1 LLGFKC
7 SYWCSVDHMSK
18 EASEKE
24 AMNTRS
30 IRFRLT
36 AWYGGLLVVLGLA
49 FGAYCYWRL
58 DHFLSVYMTEL
69 FSHRAERIADTLL
82 ANIKRNGD
90 AYVGKEIETRYAPEA
105 NDRFIRVTNDDG
117 TVIYISSEPNDQSF
131 DPKDVAKAAK
141 TLSVESTRMEHAG
154 SNDLLITT
162 VPFATGQQKYLI
174 EVGGSAMPI
183 KDVLR
188 RFLVSFLAGLVVLLT
203 LAILGGFLVIKWA
216 LAPVKKITSSAANI
230 TSHRLDK
237 RLPIVETGDEI
248 ENLSRTLNQ
257 MISRLD
263 ESFQSINRFTA
274 DASHELRTPLTIIR
288 GELET
293 SLLDESMSKNVRETI
308 YSLIEETENLS
319 KIVQCLL
326 SLSRLD
332 SGSAQMERVR
342 LNLGD
347 LVSTITDQMAP
358 LADEKRIILTSQTDG
373 RVEVEGD
380 RVRLKQVVVNLLDNA
395 IKYTPAGG
403 TVTVGVNVSDR
414 QAQLEISD
422 TGPGIPASDLPHV
435 FDRFFR
441 ADQVRV
447 GTMEGAGLGLSI
459 VQSICT
465 AHGGFVK
472 AENHTNGGCRFIVEL
487 PLAT

>member
-1 LLGFKC
+1 
-7 SYWCSVDHMSK
+7 
-18 EASEKE
+18 
-24 AMNTRS
+24 MNTRS
-30 IRFRLT
+30 LRFRLT

-58 DHFLSVYMTEL
+58 EHFLSVYLTEL
-69 FSHRAERIADTLL
+69 FSHRAERIANTLL
-82 ANIKRNGD
+82 SNIDRNGE

-105 NDRFIRVTNDDG
+105 NDRFIRVTNSDG
-117 TVIYISSEPNDQSF
+117 AVIYISGEPNDQSF
-131 DPKDVAKAAK
+131 DPKKVPRPPKTHFVA
-141 TLSVESTRMEHAG
+141 STRIEHAG
-154 SNDLLITT
+154 PNGLLIAT
-162 VPFATGQQKYLI
+162 VPFAGSQQKYMI
-174 EVGGSAMPI
+174 EVGGSTLPI

-188 RFLVSFLAGLVVLLT
+188 RFLVSLFVGLIVVVA
-203 LAILGGFLVIKWA
+203 LAIWGGFMVIKWA
-216 LAPVKKITSSAANI
+216 LAPVKKIMATAEEI
-230 TSHRLDK
+230 TSHHLDK

-248 ENLSRTLNQ
+248 ASLSKTLNQ

-263 ESFQSINRFTA
+263 ESFQSVNRFTA

-293 SLLDESMSKNVRETI
+293 SLLDKSLSENVRETI
-308 YSLIEETENLS
+308 YSLVEETENLS

-347 LVSTITDQMAP
+347 LVSTITDQMVP
-358 LADEKRIILTSQTDG
+358 LADEKHVMLTSQAQG
-373 RVEVEGD
+373 LVEVEGD

-395 IKYTPAGG
+395 IKYTPEGG
-403 TVTVGVNVSDR
+403 KVTVGVNATNR

-422 TGPGIPASDLPHV
+422 TGPGITASDLPHV
-435 FDRFFR
+435 FERFFR
-441 ADQVRV
+441 ADHVRL
-447 GTMEGAGLGLSI
+447 GSIEGAGLGLSI

-472 AENHTNGGCRFIVEL
+472 AENHADGGCRFIVQL
-487 PLAT
+487 PLAISTSPHLLV

>member
-1 LLGFKC
+1 
-7 SYWCSVDHMSK
+7 
-18 EASEKE
+18 
-24 AMNTRS
+24 MNTRS

-36 AWYGGLLVVLGLA
+36 AWYGGLLVVLGLI

-58 DHFLSVYMTEL
+58 DHFLSLYLTDL
-69 FSHRAERIADTLL
+69 FSHRAERIANTLL
-82 ANIKRNGD
+82 ADVGRNGET
-90 AYVGKEIETRYAPEA
+90 YLRREIETRYAPEA
-105 NDRFIRVTNDDG
+105 NDRFVRVTDHDG
-117 TVIYISSEPNDQSF
+117 TVIYLSGEPNDQSF
-131 DPKDVAKAAK
+131 HPQEVPGPPK
-141 TLSVESTRMEHAG
+141 TLSGSATRIERAG
-154 SNDLLITT
+154 GNDLLIVT

-174 EVGGSAMPI
+174 EVGGSASPI

-188 RFLVSFLAGLVVLLT
+188 RFLVSLFVGLIVVLA
-203 LAILGGFLVIKWA
+203 LAIWGGFLVIKWA
-216 LAPVKKITSSAANI
+216 LAPVKKMMSTAEEI
-230 TSHRLDK
+230 TSHHLDK
-237 RLPIVETGDEI
+237 RLAVVETGDEI
-248 ENLSRTLNQ
+248 ASLSKSLNQ

-263 ESFQSINRFTA
+263 ESFQSVNRFTA

-293 SLLDESMSKNVRETI
+293 SLLDKSLSKNVRETI

-342 LNLGD
+342 LNLAD
-347 LVSTITDQMAP
+347 LVSTTTDQMVP
-358 LADEKRIILTSQTDG
+358 LADEKHVTLTSQAQG
-373 RVEVEGD
+373 RVEIEGD

-395 IKYTPAGG
+395 IKYTPEGG
-403 TVTVGVNVSDR
+403 TVTVGVNVFDR

-441 ADQVRV
+441 ADGIRL
-447 GTMEGAGLGLSI
+447 GTTEGAGLGLSI
-459 VQSICT
+459 VQSICS
-465 AHGGFVK
+465 AHGGVVK
-472 AENHTNGGCRFIVEL
+472 AENHPNGGCRFIVQL